1 MKPEDNYESNRP
13 GRGDVMVDDKEMDLL
28 SIDHLDDIHIGTYTY
43 TIGPHE
49 ITSGIVIVGRN
60 ETISLPK
67 ESALK
72 LAEFITE
79 TMQP

>member
-1 MKPEDNYESNRP
+1 MDLSTLRIEQW
-13 GRGDVMVDDKEMDLL
+13 GRVRVDDKEMDLL
-28 SIDHLDDIHIGTYTY
+28 SIDHLDDIHIGTYTCI
-43 TIGPHE
+43 IGPHE
-49 ITSGIVIVGRN
+49 VTSGIVIVGRN
-60 ETISLPK
+60 ETITLPK